1 MCENP
6 GTFALGYCS
15 TLVVQGENL
24 VLYRFVFQWKV
35 TSVHIHFDT
44 FLFIF
49 LLFFFLFL
57 NFGIRIDAGQG
68 WVLYSPFT
76 CPLSI
81 WSNCEGGG
89 LCHSPE
95 RFLNPPYKYKSNH
108 VSLFQLKIESPL
120 VMFRKTSWRSSHINS
135 SRLCKSVRIVGKSSL
150 ISVRELFSVRVDL
163 MDFKYSN
170 VSFAPAAK
178 ETG

>member
-24 VLYRFVFQWKV
+24 VLYRFVFQWKGNQRSHSLWHV
-35 TSVHIHFDT
+35 SFS
-44 FLFIF
+44 
-49 LLFFFLFL
+49 LFFFLFF

-81 WSNCEGGG
+81 WSNCEGG

>member
-1 MCENP
+1 MFKNP

-49 LLFFFLFL
+49 LLFFFLFKIL
-57 NFGIRIDAGQG
+57 GY
-68 WVLYSPFT
+68 VLMLDKVGF
-76 CPLSI
+76 CIPLSRAR
-81 WSNCEGGG
+81 CPFDLTARGG